1 MPVMLE
7 LPAPEPQAEP
17 SRLPFC
23 LRPQAIRIFAAVC
36 KFLLELAIMILYL
49 PPGTPATAR
58 NLALAGARGCIYL
71 VISGLGYTLVLTIQ
85 SQGDPDQATWIT
97 STVNDALGVP
107 DLSCQPLVR
116 QKRGALDFLFPVEE
130 VTTITP
136 TLPVSILTTTLQPA
150 IRVTKAEPDAASIGF
165 TSPPAQP
172 QDPRRKQETQVVV
185 NPATLAQDFPPTGG
199 TEPPSSTF
207 HPTSS
212 PPVTLDL
219 LEPDHGTSANPIQE
233 LFGKIIPA
241 TTPGLPSTSTT
252 ENPCPVLQEQ
262 TVLDLKKE
270 LNHVKTQLGG
280 QVELVAQYAAFL
292 TSTQA
297 KQEMIEKD
305 LHTQT
310 QNVHELKA
318 ELSHQVDLVAQ
329 YDAFLTSTEEK
340 QEVLKENLHQQT
352 QKVQDLEAE
361 LANQKNNNKATA
373 GPIDCLEEMVPS
385 ATPGTLDVP
394 ETPPQ
399 ADPKAET
406 DTGPSPSSLLSPPL
420 DLITVGAAGLLLAFF
435 ALLTGRCCGARK
447 RKAKLL
453 LDQKLTIPGS
463 SLNQPILR
471 RVRSVGKNGKEALVD
486 LTTVDLPIPI

>member
-1 MPVMLE
+1 MLE

-185 NPATLAQDFPPTGG
+185 TPATLAQDFPPTGG

-280 QVELVAQYAAFL
+280 QVDLVAQYA
-292 TSTQA
+292 
-297 KQEMIEKD
+297 
-305 LHTQT
+305 
-310 QNVHELKA
+310 
-318 ELSHQVDLVAQ
+318 
-329 YDAFLTSTEEK
+329 AFLTSTEEK

-399 ADPKAET
+399 ANPKAET

-486 LTTVDLPIPI
+486 LTTVDLSISI